1 MLSRAPGGLGRR
13 VICVCVP
20 PPGDPGENDVS
31 FATFPIGGNIY
42 SEAGSANL
50 IILRAALAL
59 DSSVD
64 LFTVN
69 RDFFR
74 RIYS

>member
-1 MLSRAPGGLGRR
+1 MKSAEGVAKTGELRLHAAA
-13 VICVCVP
+13 
-20 PPGDPGENDVS
+20 PGDPGENDVS

-50 IILRAALAL
+50 IFLRAALAL